1 MIYNRDVFK
10 EVLDALEV
18 GVHILDSNGI
28 TILYNKACEE
38 IEGILESWIVGKDI
52 KMLVKDGVYSE
63 SIALEVIKEGKV
75 VGRTQKVN
83 NRNIFSTGVP
93 IYENGKLVNV
103 IVSVMDVTS
112 YENLKSKFNELKDLN
127 LRMQSELNILNV
139 IKGPDDL
146 IISRSKEIND
156 LKMLCLR
163 VAKVDSTV
171 LILGESGVGK
181 GLFSK
186 YIHDNSNRVDGP
198 FIKIDCSSLS
208 ESLIESELF
217 GYADGAFT
225 GARKTGKVG
234 LIQLADRGTLFL
246 DEIGEL
252 PLNLQVKLLGVIQE
266 KSFQKVGG
274 TSNIPVDTRIIAATN
289 KDLQKMVEAG
299 QFRSDLYYRLKVVPI
314 TIPPLRDRKS
324 DIVPLIDF
332 FLEKLNRY
340 YNYDKTIST
349 GAIKLL
355 YENNWDGNIRELE
368 NEIERLVV
376 TSESKVID
384 KEDLLSGELGKL
396 NSIIVDG
403 SKTFKTNVSNYET
416 ILLKEMISKSTSIS
430 DLSRITGLEVS
441 TLRKKAKRLGMDLKD
456 AWGNNSPL

>member
-1 MIYNRDVFK
+1 MIYNREVFK
-10 EVLDALEV
+10 EVLDALEI
-18 GVHILDSNGI
+18 GVHILDSSGI
-28 TILYNKACEE
+28 TILYNRACEE
-38 IEGILESWIVGKDI
+38 IEGISESWIVGKDI
-52 KMLVKDGVYSE
+52 KMLVKDGIYSE
-63 SIALEVIKEGKV
+63 SIALDVIKENKAI
-75 VGRTQKVN
+75 GRTQKVN

-93 IYENGKLVNV
+93 IYEDGKLVNV
-103 IVSVMDVTS
+103 IVSVMDITS
-112 YENLKSKFNELKDLN
+112 YENLKNKFNELKDLN
-127 LRMQSELNILNV
+127 LRMESELNMLNI

-163 VAKVDSTV
+163 LAKVDSTI

-186 YIHDNSNRVDGP
+186 YIHDNSNRKDGP

-208 ESLIESELF
+208 EALIESELF

-234 LIQLADRGTLFL
+234 LIQLADKGTLFL

-252 PLNLQVKLLGVIQE
+252 PLNLQVKLLSVIQE
-266 KSFQKVGG
+266 RSFQKVGG
-274 TSNIPVDTRIIAATN
+274 TSNIPVDTRIITATN
-289 KDLQKMVEAG
+289 KDLQEMVKVGE
-299 QFRSDLYYRLKVVPI
+299 FRSDLYYRLKVVPI

-332 FLEKLNRY
+332 FLKELNRY

-349 GAIKLL
+349 GAIKIL
-355 YENNWDGNIRELE
+355 YENNWAGNIRELE

-376 TSESKVID
+376 TSESKIIT
-384 KEDLLSGELGKL
+384 KEDVLGGEFGNL
-396 NSIIVDG
+396 NSVILDA
-403 SKTFKTNVSNYET
+403 SKTFKTNVRNYER
-416 ILLKEMISKSTSIS
+416 ILLTEMIAKSTNINN
-430 DLSRITGLEVS
+430 LSRITGLEAS
-441 TLRKKAKRLGMDLKD
+441 TLRKKAKRLGIDFK
-456 AWGNNSPL
+456 WRGNNS